1 MKYENLLLTQ
11 KVFLKK
17 PKNRKQTINFQC
29 EASQLKNEWKIE
41 GHDHYYTSCYSVLDL
56 LCVTFNH
63 FPANLGKNQAFF
75 IYLHQDFKVLVPKEL
90 FCIFEIF
97 KHMTLNTNLE

>member
-41 GHDHYYTSCYSVLDL
+41 GPDDYTFFSVFYL

-63 FPANLGKNQAFF
+63 FAANLGNNQAFF